1 MRARGKS
8 WRRAVLL
15 ALFCAA
21 CAAVSAPAAQASPYY
36 VTVAGLGGEP
46 DYEQRFTALAK
57 DLDKLFK
64 AAASDA
70 HVYTFTGS
78 DATKARMTDTLA
90 QIAREAKAEDEFTL
104 ILIGHGSYDGEE
116 YKFNLP
122 GPDISGED
130 LAILCDRIPAKR
142 QLIVN
147 TTSASGGSIGA
158 LQKSGRVI
166 IAATKT
172 GTEKNATVFA
182 RYWVDA
188 LRDGSADTDKN
199 DAISALE
206 AFQFA
211 DRKTVAFY
219 ESQKRLATEHAVIE
233 DTGKKEAVRAAS
245 AENGEGLLAANFVL
259 LRLGAAQKAANDPAK
274 RALVDKKEEL
284 ERKIDTL
291 KYQKAA
297 MSAEDYKSQLSAALL
312 EHARVQGDLDKL
324 TGTSRIVPRG
334 FFSAPSFA
342 WCVLPAR
349 ASRGAR

>member
-1 MRARGKS
+1 MRTSGK
-8 WRRAVLL
+8 LL
-15 ALFCAA
+15 HGGALLVVFCAT
-21 CAAVSAPAAQASPYY
+21 CAGFGARATQAAPYY

-78 DATKARMTDTLA
+78 DATKARLTDTLG
-90 QIAREAKAEDEFTL
+90 QIAREAKPEDEFTL

-130 LAILCDRIPAKR
+130 LALLCDRIPAKR

-147 TTSASGGSIGA
+147 TTSASGGSVGA
-158 LQKSGRVI
+158 LQKAGRIV

-199 DAISALE
+199 EAISALE

-211 DRKTVAFY
+211 DRKTAAFY
-219 ESQKRLATEHAVIE
+219 ESQKRLSTEHAVIE
-233 DTGKKEAVRAAS
+233 DTGKKEAVRAPS
-245 AENGEGLLAANFVL
+245 ADNGEGFLLSSLTVV
-259 LRLGAAQKAANDPAK
+259 RIGASQKAANDPAK
-274 RALVDKKEEL
+274 RALLDKKEEL
-284 ERKIDTL
+284 ERKIDLL

-297 MSAEDYKSQLSAALL
+297 MSAEDYKSQLAAALL
-312 EHARVQGDLDKL
+312 ELAHVQEDLDK
-324 TGTSRIVPRG
+324 
-334 FFSAPSFA
+334 
-342 WCVLPAR
+342 
-349 ASRGAR
+349 

>member
-1 MRARGKS
+1 MWASGNSLRG
-8 WRRAVLL
+8 V
-15 ALFCAA
+15 ALFCVA

-104 ILIGHGSYDGEE
+104 ILIGHGSYDGEV

-158 LQKSGRVI
+158 PQKAGRI
-166 IAATKT
+166 GISATKT

-199 DAISALE
+199 ETISALE
-206 AFQFA
+206 AFQYA
-211 DRKTVAFY
+211 DRKTV
-219 ESQKRLATEHAVIE
+219 
-233 DTGKKEAVRAAS
+233 
-245 AENGEGLLAANFVL
+245 
-259 LRLGAAQKAANDPAK
+259 
-274 RALVDKKEEL
+274 
-284 ERKIDTL
+284 
-291 KYQKAA
+291 
-297 MSAEDYKSQLSAALL
+297 
-312 EHARVQGDLDKL
+312 
-324 TGTSRIVPRG
+324 
-334 FFSAPSFA
+334 
-342 WCVLPAR
+342 
-349 ASRGAR
+349 

>member
-1 MRARGKS
+1 MKFERTSGLKTA
-8 WRRAVLL
+8 LL
-15 ALFCAA
+15 LVCCMA
-21 CAAVSAPAAQASPYY
+21 CAGVGARSVHAAPYY
-36 VTVAGLGGEP
+36 VTVSGLGGEP

-57 DLDKLFK
+57 DLDKIFK

-70 HVYTFTGS
+70 HVYTLTGG
-78 DATKARMTDTLA
+78 DATKAHLTDTLGE
-90 QIAREAKAEDEFTL
+90 IAHDAKPEDEFIL
-104 ILIGHGSYDGEE
+104 ILIGHGSYDGEV

-158 LQKSGRVI
+158 LQKAGRIV

-188 LRDGSADTDKN
+188 LRDGSADVDKN
-199 DAISALE
+199 EAISALE

-211 DRKTVAFY
+211 DRKTAEFY
-219 ESQKRLATEHAVIE
+219 TSQKRLATEHAVIE
-233 DTGKKEAVRAAS
+233 DTGKKEAVRAVS
-245 AENGEGLLAANFVL
+245 TENGEGSLAASFVV
-259 LRLGAAQKAANDPAK
+259 LRIGAAQKAANDPAK
-274 RALVDKKEEL
+274 RALLDKKEEL
-284 ERKIDTL
+284 ERKIDLL

-297 MSAEDYKSQLSAALL
+297 MSADDYKKQLSDALL
-312 EHARVQGDLDKL
+312 QLARVQQDLDK
-324 TGTSRIVPRG
+324 
-334 FFSAPSFA
+334 
-342 WCVLPAR
+342 
-349 ASRGAR
+349 

>member
-1 MRARGKS
+1 MLKEQGTQLRLALL
-8 WRRAVLL
+8 AVL
-15 ALFCAA
+15 CAA
-21 CAAVSAPAAQASPYY
+21 IAGIGARTAQAAPYY

-78 DATKARMTDTLA
+78 DATKAKLTETLA
-90 QIAREAKAEDEFTL
+90 QVAREAKPEDEFTL
-104 ILIGHGSYDGEE
+104 ILIGHGSYDGEV

-130 LAILCDRIPAKR
+130 LALLCDRIPAKR

-158 LQKSGRVI
+158 LQRVGRVV

-199 DAISALE
+199 ETITALE
-206 AFQFA
+206 AFIFA
-211 DRKTVAFY
+211 DRKTAAFY
-219 ESQKRLATEHAVIE
+219 ESQKRLATEHPVFE

-245 AENGEGLLAANFVL
+245 TESGEGQLAASFPVL
-259 LRLGAAQKAANDPAK
+259 RIGSAQKAANDPAK
-274 RALVDKKEEL
+274 RALLDKKEEL
-284 ERKIDTL
+284 ERKIDLL

-297 MSAEDYKSQLSAALL
+297 MSADDYRKQLSDALL
-312 EHARVQGDLDKL
+312 ELARVQGELDK
-324 TGTSRIVPRG
+324 
-334 FFSAPSFA
+334 
-342 WCVLPAR
+342 
-349 ASRGAR
+349 

>member
-1 MRARGKS
+1 MQAREKL
-8 WRRAVLL
+8 WRRAAQFLVL
-15 ALFCAA
+15 CAA
-21 CAAVSAPAAQASPYY
+21 FAGFGARATKAAPYY
-36 VTVAGLGGEP
+36 VTVSGLGGEP

-78 DATKARMTDTLA
+78 DATKAHLTDTLG
-90 QIAREAKAEDEFTL
+90 QIAHEAKPEDEFTL
-104 ILIGHGSYDGEE
+104 ILIGHGSYDGEV

-158 LQKSGRVI
+158 LQKAGRIV

-199 DAISALE
+199 EAISALE
-206 AFQFA
+206 AFIYA
-211 DRKTVAFY
+211 DRKTAAFY
-219 ESQKRLATEHAVIE
+219 ESQKRLATEHAVFE

-245 AENGEGLLAANFVL
+245 TESGEGLLAANFVL
-259 LRLGAAQKAANDPAK
+259 LRIGAAQKAANDPAK
-274 RALVDKKEEL
+274 RALLDKKEEL
-284 ERKIDTL
+284 ERKIDLL

-312 EHARVQGDLDKL
+312 ELARVQGDLDK
-324 TGTSRIVPRG
+324 
-334 FFSAPSFA
+334 
-342 WCVLPAR
+342 
-349 ASRGAR
+349 